1 MKNFPLESQ
10 LMKIEIVRK
19 TKKRIEKSFVEKVV
33 KKTLAVSKKKGT
45 DFSVSIIF
53 ADRDKIREINRKYRK
68 INKATDILSFNYSSG
83 YNGKKIGGQPAL
95 LRPPATMLQLR
106 AGEALLTGELFLC
119 PEVIEKS
126 AKDQNVSFQ
135 KELAFVLSHGILHLL
150 GFRHGE
156 KMYELQDKVLYELRI

>member
-1 MKNFPLESQ
+1 MKNFPLEFQ

-19 TKKRIEKSFVEKVV
+19 TRKRIGESFIEKVV
-33 KKTLAVSKKKGT
+33 KKTLAVSKKKEA

-53 ADRDKIREINRKYRK
+53 EDRNKIREINRKYRK
-68 INKATDILSFNYSSG
+68 INKATNILSFNYSSG
-83 YNGKKIGGQPAL
+83 YNKKKIESQPAL
-95 LRPPATMLQLR
+95 LR
-106 AGEALLTGELFLC
+106 EALLAGELFLC

-150 GFRHGE
+150 GFRHGK
-156 KMYELQDKVLYELRI
+156 KMYGLQDEVLYELRI